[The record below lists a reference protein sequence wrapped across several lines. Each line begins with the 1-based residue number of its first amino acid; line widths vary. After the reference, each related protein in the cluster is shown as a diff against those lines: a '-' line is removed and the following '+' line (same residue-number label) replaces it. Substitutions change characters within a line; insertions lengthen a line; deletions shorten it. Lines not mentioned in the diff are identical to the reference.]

1 VLTGGDDA
9 TANPL
14 TVSVD
19 TTGGHSPILYLAG
32 DLDFQTAELL
42 TEHLDWILA
51 EQPTRLVLDL
61 RALTFIDSTGLAAI
75 VNVWRCA
82 AGAGAGVQLRHA
94 PPFLISVLDITGVGE
109 LLQRPLPAVDD
120 GSATTA

>member
-1 VLTGGDDA
+1 MLTGGHDA
-9 TANPL
+9 TAKPL

-19 TTGGHSPILYLAG
+19 TTRRHNPILSLAG

-42 TEHLDWILA
+42 TEHLEWVLA
-51 EQPTRLVLDL
+51 EQPTRLVLDV

-82 AGAGAGVQLRHA
+82 AAAGASVQLRHA
-94 PPFLISVLDITGVGE
+94 PPFLASVLDITGVGE
-109 LLQRPLPAVDD
+109 LLQRPLPAVDS
-120 GSATTA
+120 GSASTA